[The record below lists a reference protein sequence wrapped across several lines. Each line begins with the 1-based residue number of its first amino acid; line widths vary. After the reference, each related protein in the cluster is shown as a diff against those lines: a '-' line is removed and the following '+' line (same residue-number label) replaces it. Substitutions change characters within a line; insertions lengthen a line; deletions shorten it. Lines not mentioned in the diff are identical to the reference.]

1 MPSKHAQ
8 IISVSRP
15 NHFRIISKACPSHI
29 QTCLVSEREARDNNQ
44 TCRHVSP
51 HAAEWRSLQLLV
63 AVCRILSV
71 CIRVS
76 VCIWTC
82 LHVFARICTYVR
94 VPARICAYLRV
105 SARICEYL
113 PAFARIL
120 CVFAPLCLYLH
131 VFVHI
136 CTNRWKSC
144 QNAPKKFPI
153 TTPKIDQKRSQNP
166 PREGPGTESGFARVL
181 RYFGINFGG
190 HFGTHFGTKKT
201 LKFNEQ
207 N

>member
-1 MPSKHAQ
+1 MLKKSTFLTPFWKP
-8 IISVSRP
+8 V
-15 NHFRIISKACPSHI
+15 
-29 QTCLVSEREARDNNQ
+29 LVREREARDNNQ
-44 TCRHVSP
+44 TCKHVSP

-63 AVCRILSV
+63 AVCRILSM

-82 LHVFARICTYVR
+82 LHVFACICTYVR

-120 CVFAPLCLYLH
+120 CVFAPLCLYLR

-136 CTNRWKSC
+136 CKNRWKSC
-144 QNAPKKFPI
+144 QNAPKKSSK
-153 TTPKIDQKRSQNP
+153 TTPKNAGCAP
-166 PREGPGTESGFARVL
+166 PGWPPCFRPFLGYHLWVHFLSILGSILGPVWKPTNR
-181 RYFGINFGG
+181 
-190 HFGTHFGTKKT
+190 
-201 LKFNEQ
+201 
-207 N
+207 